1 MPAYLAETV
10 QIVLNIMVALK
21 LMVGKMMNRNKT
33 PQAASSTEK
42 RLYSRMSSL
51 LLAGMFGYGITAGAL
66 VAGAL
71 AASVLPAQA
80 PRAQSH
86 LVMIKTGAQ
95 SAPASQTIP
104 SPAISS
110 AQPMPPMPAQ
120 AYDAQ
125 FHEGS
130 VALNSDTSFAGI
142 DPFITG
148 PVPK

>member
-1 MPAYLAETV
+1 
-10 QIVLNIMVALK
+10 MVALE
-21 LMVGKMMNRNKT
+21 LMVGKMMKRNKT
-33 PQAASSTEK
+33 PKIASSTEK

-51 LLAGMFGYGITAGAL
+51 LLAGMLGYGVTAAAL

-71 AASVLPAQA
+71 AATVVPAQA
-80 PRAQSH
+80 PRTQSS
-86 LVMIKTGAQ
+86 LVMIKTGDH
-95 SAPASQTIP
+95 SAHASQRIPAP
-104 SPAISS
+104 SPSS
-110 AQPMPPMPAQ
+110 EITLAQPMPPMPAQ